1 MNLSSL
7 PYVVHHSKPRFE
19 KQFFFLIKEPL
30 TVLLLV
36 LFLLGGGWP
45 AWAGPSEKA
54 TPASTGAYPGFKPSA
69 RQAAQ
74 LAPLMVAASRFKSLA
89 RTDFEKAL
97 LVYTREDGRKKLWAL
112 DRELWDIEL
121 SQWAWTQFFG
131 AAVPVIG
138 GRQGRY
144 DLVGYY
150 NPYSDVFLIT
160 VWQPGRTF
168 HQIVD
173 AQMLMGDWVRA
184 NTDELDLIPLWRRKP
199 IHRPVALGLATA
211 RSLLAFEKVF
221 ASADRDN
228 WRSRLPI
235 LKDEAALKQ
244 LNDPFMALMLNGQ
257 LVNVGEIVA
266 PDPDAKTLQTCR
278 DITAEVVKRAVDGNL
293 EPMLFLMA
301 DTLPGTARDLKAIPP
316 EWFAGLKT
324 TGVLTASQG
333 VLVFLSPTEQTT
345 ASLCLYFSTQG
356 KRVDIRRIDLVDYRK
371 FYSELKADPSGA
383 SGKGGRHE

>member
-1 MNLSSL
+1 M
-7 PYVVHHSKPRFE
+7 
-19 KQFFFLIKEPL
+19 
-30 TVLLLV
+30 LLLV
-36 LFLLGGGWP
+36 LCLLGGGWP
-45 AWAGPSEKA
+45 AWAGPGGKA

-69 RQAAQ
+69 EQAAQ
-74 LAPLMVAASRFKSLA
+74 LAPLMVSASRFKSLA

-121 SQWAWTQFFG
+121 SQWAWMQFFG
-131 AAVPVIG
+131 AAVPVLG
-138 GRQGRY
+138 GRQGRC

-160 VWQPGRTF
+160 VWQPGRNV

-173 AQMLMGDWVRA
+173 AQMLMGDWVRSD
-184 NTDELDLIPLWRRKP
+184 TDDLDLIPLWRREP

-211 RSLLAFEKVF
+211 RSLLAFEKAF

-235 LKDEAALKQ
+235 LKDEAARKQ
-244 LNDPFMALMLNGQ
+244 LNDPVMALMLNTQ
-257 LVNVGEIVA
+257 LINVGAILA
-266 PDPDAKTLQTCR
+266 PERDAKTLQTCR
-278 DITAEVVKRAVDGNL
+278 DLTIEVVNRAVNGKLDSI
-293 EPMLFLMA
+293 LFLMA

-316 EWFAGLKT
+316 AWFSGLKT

-333 VLVFLSPTEQTT
+333 VMVFLSPTEQTT
-345 ASLCLYFSTQG
+345 ASLSLYYSTAG